1 MKDNEKML
9 LGAAI
14 LIGGLYLL
22 KQKPAPAPA
31 APTSRVKLEPGISSS
46 NPEIQ
51 PVGGDVVQPLD
62 DASPYFAS
70 MAVRATPIQIPSPNQ
85 VGQNIFAP
93 DNPPIDPW
101 VASGS
106 WF

>member
-1 MKDNEKML
+1 MKDNEKLL

-14 LIGGLYLL
+14 VLGGLYLM
-22 KQKPAPAPA
+22 KQKPATVA
-31 APTSRVKLEPGISSS
+31 APTSRAVQLQPGISSS

-51 PVGGDVVQPLD
+51 PVGGEVVQPLD

-101 VASGS
+101 IASGS